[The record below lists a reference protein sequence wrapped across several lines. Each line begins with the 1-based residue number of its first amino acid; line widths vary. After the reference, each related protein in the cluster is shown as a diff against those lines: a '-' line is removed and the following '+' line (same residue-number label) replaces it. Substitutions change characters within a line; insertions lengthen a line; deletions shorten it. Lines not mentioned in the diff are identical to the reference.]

1 MFNRFEKIVLINLP
15 ERTDRKRDSLVECD
29 KVAAGPI
36 EIFPAIRPADKGA
49 FRTVGEHGCFLS
61 HKTVWQSALGAEN
74 LLILEDDVSFARDFA
89 QRVHIIDELP
99 EDWEVLYAG
108 HDQVPEL
115 KVEWPSEG
123 LIEVDKMVE
132 FICLHCYAIN
142 GPAIPKLHAFAE
154 KLLEDSKT
162 SGFCMT
168 IDGAINIARREL
180 GLRTYAAIPP
190 LATQRPSRTDVWDPK
205 WFDKIKVL
213 EPVVYTLRKVKGM
226 VKART

>member
-1 MFNRFEKIVLINLP
+1 MFNRFTKTVLINLP
-15 ERTDRKRDSLVECD
+15 ERTDRTRDSLAECD

-49 FRTVGEHGCFLS
+49 FRTTGEHGCFLS
-61 HKTVWQSALGAEN
+61 HKTVWQSSLEVES
-74 LLILEDDVSFARDFA
+74 LLVLEDDVSFVRDFGK
-89 QRVHIIDELP
+89 RVHIVDELP
-99 EDWEVLYAG
+99 DDWEFFYAG

-115 KVEWPSEG
+115 RVEWSSEG
-123 LIEVDKMVE
+123 LLEVDPMVE

-142 GPAIPKLHAFAE
+142 GPAIPKLLAFAE
-154 KLLEDSKT
+154 NLLEQSKT

-205 WFDKIKVL
+205 WFDRIKVL
-213 EPVVYTLRKVKGM
+213 EPVVYGLRKVKGM
-226 VKART
+226 VKARA